1 MLEFIEL
8 KPTQKQYVVE
18 VMNRFNHNRNVI
30 ELSEMKEYHQ
40 KMVEARDSGCPK
52 LGYPNWLIESKNKV
66 SKSVYSFPIPTEDEL
81 EDFHLGNVE
90 AVISVEKF
98 SPLFQKTVKEY
109 SLL

>member
-1 MLEFIEL
+1 
-8 KPTQKQYVVE
+8 
-18 VMNRFNHNRNVI
+18 
-30 ELSEMKEYHQ
+30 
-40 KMVEARDSGCPK
+40 
-52 LGYPNWLIESKNKV
+52 V
-66 SKSVYSFPIPTEDEL
+66 SKSVYSFPVPTEDEL